1 MRPEKTPVETLAKA
15 IAQQLRQ
22 AAEWRK
28 WHQTL
33 SSAVAL
39 DHIQE
44 LLKDLRAGDART
56 ATILLPIDQCE
67 ELFTVASSQER
78 AAFLHLLVSALDPA
92 HGLPLMVIAAGRS
105 DVLEGLLEAG
115 ELAHLTETYPLVPM
129 PLDQVPR
136 LIEGPAAVA
145 SLNVDKGLS
154 EIIARDVESSGGFH
168 CSRTHCG
175 CSIGRSNE
183 SKKLSIAEYR
193 SLGDPERNLNPIQN
207 SVRLTADQAI
217 GGLKP
222 SEVDSPRCAMPLYHI
237 SCASGSMM
245 ASGCGSRR
253 GFRNYH
259 EIPAPGSRLGRGTAA
274 HHASN
279 GRSYASSGCG
289 RCHDRGHA

>member
-145 SLNVDKGLS
+145 GLNVDKGLS
-154 EIIARDVESSGGFH
+154 EIIARDVESSEGLPLLAH
-168 CSRTHCG
+168 T
-175 CSIGRSNE
+175 
-183 SKKLSIAEYR
+183 LWLLYR
-193 SLGDPERNLNPIQN
+193 AQ
-207 SVRLTADQAI
+207 Q
-217 GGLKP
+217 
-222 SEVDSPRCAMPLYHI
+222 
-237 SCASGSMM
+237 
-245 ASGCGSRR
+245 
-253 GFRNYH
+253 
-259 EIPAPGSRLGRGTAA
+259 
-274 HHASN
+274 
-279 GRSYASSGCG
+279 
-289 RCHDRGHA
+289 